1 MLRSGRR
8 DIAVVIRP
16 VEVEYSGAA
25 RSAGSLV
32 RAELATSRSEANTV
46 VNVTRQADHLLATAL
61 WNGASV
67 ARRASQLDA
76 FDEVPFLAE
85 SLERTSHERIY
96 GQALRRAV
104 TLIGEEVHP

>member
-1 MLRSGRR
+1 M
-8 DIAVVIRP
+8 RP

-32 RAELATSRSEANTV
+32 RAELATSRSDANTV

-67 ARRASQLDA
+67 ARRASQLDP

-85 SLERTSHERIY
+85 SLDRTSHERVF
-96 GQALRRAV
+96 GQALQSAV
-104 TLIGEEVHP
+104 ALIEEAGPT